1 MTLALVMISAL
12 MHAVWNAML
21 RTEPDKDRGLVGAVT
36 VATLLAIVVAGVRW
50 GLGEAPFGS
59 AMAVGWAIAAGVLEW
74 VYFVTLAR
82 ALDRGPLGTVYTV
95 SRGGAIVVIY
105 PISIAFLHEH
115 VSTFAIAGSVVVLAG
130 VVLTGM
136 PKAAHRSAVAWAV
149 VCAVAIAGY
158 HLAYKLALEAGG
170 SSSAV
175 FAVAL
180 VTATGFNAARVRGV
194 TAVVRARAGRIVLM
208 GLICGGSFLI
218 LIQALTTGGAGFV
231 LTARN
236 MSVLFATVI
245 AATIGERPSRA
256 QVSGAVLVA
265 GGALL
270 MAW

>member
-1 MTLALVMISAL
+1 
-12 MHAVWNAML
+12 
-21 RTEPDKDRGLVGAVT
+21 
-36 VATLLAIVVAGVRW
+36 
-50 GLGEAPFGS
+50 
-59 AMAVGWAIAAGVLEW
+59 
-74 VYFVTLAR
+74 
-82 ALDRGPLGTVYTV
+82 V

-180 VTATGFNAARVRGV
+180 VTATGLNAARVRGV

-231 LTARN
+231 LTACN